1 MHAALL
7 KLGYETGMQG
17 QSCEKVQYESE
28 VLGNEPLYPAFYG
41 VVVII
46 QLQQQL
52 SQSQS
57 FSPKAQLQQIFSFSS
72 FFLFGAKRG
81 ADPISSFDFP

>member
-28 VLGNEPLYPAFYG
+28 VLGNEP
-41 VVVII
+41 
-46 QLQQQL
+46 
-52 SQSQS
+52 QSS
-57 FSPKAQLQQIFSFSS
+57 LVSTLHLIES
-72 FFLFGAKRG
+72 
-81 ADPISSFDFP
+81 